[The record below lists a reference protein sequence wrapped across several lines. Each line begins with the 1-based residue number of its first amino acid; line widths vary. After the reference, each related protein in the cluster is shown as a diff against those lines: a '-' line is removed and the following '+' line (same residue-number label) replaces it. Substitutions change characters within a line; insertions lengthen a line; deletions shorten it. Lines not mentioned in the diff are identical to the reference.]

1 MLKEVIDRV
10 DPLAELIDHHPGS
23 TGSPVGRT
31 VPTRATTC
39 PGTWRCQV
47 VSS

>member
-1 MLKEVIDRV
+1 MLKGVIDRV
-10 DPLAELIDHHPGS
+10 DPLAELIDHHPWQHRI
-23 TGSPVGRT
+23 TGWAHRPHPGNNQ
-31 VPTRATTC
+31 

>member
-10 DPLAELIDHHPGS
+10 DPLAELIDHHPWQHRI
-23 TGSPVGRT
+23 TGWAHR
-31 VPTRATTC
+31 PTRAITR
-39 PGTWRCQV
+39 PGIWRCLV